1 MSAKQKKDSLQQI
14 YISSW
19 GWTQR
24 GDGREDNQDAFLNWP
39 ERRIWAV
46 ADGVGSSDHGAAAS
60 RYLMKALMFL
70 KDFSSMDEGLDKTR
84 EILKDANEFLCLQGR
99 VGGSAASTVTVLVI
113 HEREAAFLWAGDSR
127 GYMLRG
133 DILYQCTRDHTLRQ
147 EKIDTGELT
156 APEAKRMIRGNIIT
170 SAVGMKQDM
179 KLEEVRLPM
188 RAGDRFLLCT
198 DGLSKLLS
206 SEALGRR
213 LAGESARSSAD
224 CIVESVSYLSQPDNL
239 TFVTVFLSA

>member
-1 MSAKQKKDSLQQI
+1 MSEERNNGPLQQL

-24 GDGREDNQDAFLNWP
+24 GDGREDNQDSFLNWP

-46 ADGVGSSDHGAAAS
+46 ADGVGSSDHGGAAS
-60 RYLMKALMFL
+60 RYLMKALMFI
-70 KDFSSMDEGLDKTR
+70 KDFSSMDEGVGKTR
-84 EILKDANEFLCLQGR
+84 EILKDANDFLCLQGR
-99 VGGSAASTVTVLVI
+99 VGGSAASTVTILLI
-113 HEREAAFLWAGDSR
+113 HESEATFLWAGDSR

-170 SAVGMKQDM
+170 SAIGMKQDM
-179 KLEEVRLPM
+179 KLDEVRLPI

-213 LAGESARSSAD
+213 LSGTCARSSAD
-224 CIVESVSYLSQPDNL
+224 GIVESVSYLSQPDNL
-239 TFVTVFLSA
+239 TFVTVFFSV